1 MSEENGKVCCNC
13 KHNIRTPKRSHIVCH
28 CDIDNHYIGY
38 VTCMTGWCR
47 HWAKD
52 KKQAESEDKE

>member
-13 KHNIRTPKRSHIVCH
+13 KHNIRTEDKFGGCTFCH
-28 CDIDNHYIGY
+28 CDINKLYMGY
-38 VTCMTGWCR
+38 GTVMTGWCK

-52 KKQAESEDKE
+52 KEE